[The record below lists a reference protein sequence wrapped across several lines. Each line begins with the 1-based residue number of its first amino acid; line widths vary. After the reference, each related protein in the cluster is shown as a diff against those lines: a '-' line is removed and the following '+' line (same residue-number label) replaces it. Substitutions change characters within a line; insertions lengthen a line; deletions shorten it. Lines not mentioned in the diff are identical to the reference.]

1 MLRLNFKTEP
11 FWIELIEGLRWKVL
25 PFSSII
31 LEQARENMAGEITD
45 DMGNRVHYA
54 LLTKEVAKLVVIEWE
69 GVLDTEDQPVPVT
82 VDAVDFALRMP
93 LVSQM
98 FQEAYM
104 TQAFQMG
111 FEKKGFAPL
120 LNGTLAGAQD
130 TAVDVSHSMESDAQ
144 GQSESP
150 APLQ

>member
-11 FWIELIEGLRWKVL
+11 YWIDLIEGLRWKVL

-45 DMGNRVHYA
+45 GMGHRVIYT
-54 LLTKEVAKLVVIEWE
+54 LLTKEVAKLVVVEWE
-69 GVLDTEDQPVPVT
+69 GVFDTKDQPLPVT

-98 FQEAYM
+98 FQEHYM
-104 TQAFQMG
+104 TAALQMG

-120 LNGTLAGAQD
+120 PNGISEGAQD
-130 TAVDVSHSMESDAQ
+130 TAATALPSTESDVQ
-144 GQSESP
+144 DKTP